1 MTSKTI
7 SSSHDKNKSIEIQI
21 DVMTDGSVRFCRC
34 DTETNKH
41 TLEIVSK
48 LSPDKRKE
56 VKQFLDCSE
65 HIKLI
70 SGDEPLCG

>member
-1 MTSKTI
+1 
-7 SSSHDKNKSIEIQI
+7 
-21 DVMTDGSVRFCRC
+21 MTDGSVRFCRC